1 MANNKKQE
9 YESLWES
16 LVDMGIK
23 KALLL
28 IWSVYIVVYITAM
41 AILYWVYKHYR

>member
-1 MANNKKQE
+1 MADNKKQE

-28 IWSVYIVVYITAM
+28 IWSVYTVAYIVAMYI
-41 AILYWVYKHYR
+41 LHWVYKHYR